1 MSTKLKQQAL
11 STEEQVVIVIDDDIE
26 IRLSMIELLASS
38 GIRSISFGNALDF
51 VESGSFEASGCVVLD
66 VNLPGISGME
76 FQGRLAELGCELPII
91 FVTGHADVPMSVTA
105 MKAGAIDFLL
115 KPFSNGQ
122 LLEAIAKAFETDK
135 RSRQLATL
143 KNAIKENAST
153 LTPREKQVMHHVTS
167 GLMNKQIAYA
177 LGISE
182 IMVKIHRANV
192 MHKMEASSL
201 ADLVKKS
208 ELLC

>member
-1 MSTKLKQQAL
+1 MSTKLKQQAP
-11 STEEQVVIVIDDDIE
+11 STEEQVVVVIDDDLE
-26 IRLSMIELLASS
+26 IRLSIVELLESS
-38 GIRSISFGNALDF
+38 GIKATAFGDALDF
-51 VESGSFEASGCVVLD
+51 VENGCLEAPGCIVLD

-76 FQGRLAELGCELPII
+76 FQCRLAELGCDLPIV

-115 KPFSNGQ
+115 KPFSNRQ
-122 LLEAIAKAFETDK
+122 LLEAVAKAFETN
-135 RSRQLATL
+135 RCSRQSAIQR
-143 KNAIKENAST
+143 NAIRENAST
-153 LTPREKQVMHHVTS
+153 LTPREKQVMHHVTN